1 MVTKKF
7 IVSERVNNEWK
18 NITTWNDKA
27 NALRAVATSL
37 MNDETAN
44 PQDFKV
50 EEVEEINE
58 KGTLMEAANAIDEK
72 LKIFG
77 VTFKITDLCSDDGGF
92 LVMSQLCEYPS
103 LSSVEMRC
111 IIEELDG
118 FNVTLPEGCEVF
130 FTITHECAI
139 RLFLSR
145 NNIK

>member
-37 MNDETAN
+37 MDDETAN
-44 PQDFKV
+44 PQNFKI
-50 EEVEEINE
+50 EEVEEVNE
-58 KGTLMEAANAIDEK
+58 KGTLMEAANAIDER

-77 VTFKITDLCSDDGGF
+77 VTFKITDLYSDDGGF
-92 LVMSQLCEYPS
+92 LEMSQLCEFPS

-111 IIEELDG
+111 IIELLDG
-118 FNVTLPEGCEVF
+118 FNLTLPEGCEVF
-130 FTITHECAI
+130 FTITHKCDI